1 MVIRAIR
8 IFVKIKGGKDMNT
21 IELKQNFH
29 HLIDSID
36 NENLLINFYDII
48 KKRSSAIEG
57 QLWNNLT
64 NLEQEELLLS
74 LEESKNPENLISHD
88 EMIRKHKK
96 WL

>member
-1 MVIRAIR
+1 MR
-8 IFVKIKGGKDMNT
+8 KKNNMNT

-36 NENLLINFYDII
+36 NENLLFNFYDLI
-48 KKRSSAIEG
+48 KKRTTVKEG

-64 NLEQEELLLS
+64 EQEQQELILS
-74 LEESKNPENLISHD
+74 LDESKNPENLIDHE
-88 EMIRKHKK
+88 EMKIKHKK

>member
-1 MVIRAIR
+1 
-8 IFVKIKGGKDMNT
+8 MNT

-36 NENLLINFYDII
+36 NEKLLINFYDLI
-48 KKRSSAIEG
+48 KKRTTVKEG

-64 NLEQEELLLS
+64 EQEQQELILS
-74 LEESKNPENLISHD
+74 LDESKNHENLIDHE
-88 EMIRKHKK
+88 EMKIKHKK